1 MASFQPSPLGPGNED
16 GHQAH
21 AKAGAGTGGTGGRA
35 GGGGLEKG
43 RRIKKS
49 AQRGKVALNEGNN
62 SPTSMTF
69 SMSPARSPELVD
81 RPVKSVRGIAL
92 ELNDLEKSRLVE
104 KDQRS
109 EFSIAGLNNGNGG
122 SINHNLHYGSIINSI
137 RGSGGDKYD
146 KNQVSWYKEDDID
159 DTSEGVA
166 VSVDEAAESLDE
178 VANSSD
184 DVAASTRA
192 MKSPYFSSHGKMHG
206 FPFITQSDS
215 GWSDASKTAGSPK
228 LAEEGEFGTDGG
240 SSDWSGFDTGIRDH
254 GVGNEDKKGATIKKN
269 FEDNDH
275 IADSPTLG
283 TGLVA
288 RELVVPGLGH
298 LAGGRSP
305 RSPISPNPTVNTI
318 ATASTST
325 RAERSLHVP
334 FLPESLWLRGNSLE
348 NKRIDE
354 NGGFASNEPVSVFED
369 ESSDE
374 EKNKATLHTAIRKR
388 FLRPRVV
395 KRGSSSVVV
404 GLKEML
410 RTTGPERPKY
420 KPGPSKDKLAK
431 LTGEKNW
438 FFQRSNAKR
447 AGVVGLPA
455 LEPGDR
461 PPLPNSAKNRI
472 KTPVGWGIQ
481 QEPARDL
488 PDGLRSHPI
497 RRAATVPTRKR
508 VSFPTPATLEIRPE
522 HRSLRQTVVS
532 TPYPNPPSAFVENS
546 SLDIHKRREA
556 ILTLVIHNF
565 QTRVPLTK
573 KLAIPGGRA
582 ITLEDS
588 SHEKKPK
595 IMATMNNNFDDEKL
609 AKLIQKEYV
618 SMRGL
623 FRSFVSARNVQ
634 DIKIFSYSTTSD
646 LVDKI
651 DPTHS
656 NPFVSPE
663 NRDLGEAQMLG
674 LYRKPSCGRRKH
686 AWLDW
691 IARRPENSP
700 RRASGKQNLAVQLV
714 EGWCMWKIANTLLTL
729 LALSAVAT
737 LLWIFLGI
745 GGDSLT
751 LSRINTISGSELP
764 TEVQKI
770 QGGRV
775 GFRGA
780 GGRVQTGVLLGTLVL
795 MLGWTGTG
803 AWILLSWLT

>member
-1 MASFQPSPLGPGNED
+1 MASSKLSPLGPGNE
-16 GHQAH
+16 GGRQTH
-21 AKAGAGTGGTGGRA
+21 AKSGANNDGAGDRA
-35 GGGGLEKG
+35 GGGGLGKG
-43 RRIKKS
+43 RLIKKGG
-49 AQRGKVALNEGNN
+49 QRGKISLNEGNN

-69 SMSPARSPELVD
+69 SMSPARAPELVD
-81 RPVKSVRGIAL
+81 RPVKSVRSIAI
-92 ELNDLEKSRLVE
+92 ELDELEKSRLDE
-104 KDQRS
+104 KGQRS
-109 EFSIAGLNNGNGG
+109 ESSVPGLNNGNSG
-122 SINHNLHYGSIINSI
+122 SINHNLHDGSIIDSI
-137 RGSGGDKYD
+137 QGSGGDKSERH
-146 KNQVSWYKEDDID
+146 QVSWYKEDDVD
-159 DTSEGVA
+159 DSSEGVA
-166 VSVDEAAESLDE
+166 VSVDEAAASLDE

-192 MKSPYFSSHGKMHG
+192 MKSPYFSSRGKLHG
-206 FPFITQSDS
+206 FPFIAHSDS

-240 SSDWSGFDTGIRDH
+240 SSDWSGFETGIRDH
-254 GVGNEDKKGATIKKN
+254 GAGDEDKKEAKIKKKL
-269 FEDNDH
+269 EDNDN
-275 IADSPTLG
+275 IVDSPTLG

-288 RELVVPGLGH
+288 RELVVPGRGH
-298 LAGGRSP
+298 LAGLTSP
-305 RSPISPNPTVNTI
+305 TSPNPTLNTI

-348 NKRIDE
+348 NKRVDE

-388 FLRPRVV
+388 FQRPRVV
-395 KRGSSSVVV
+395 KRGSGSVVV

-447 AGVVGLPA
+447 AGVVGFPA
-455 LEPGDR
+455 PEPGDR
-461 PPLPNSAKNRI
+461 QPLPKSAKNRI

-481 QEPARDL
+481 QEPATGL

-532 TPYPNPPSAFVENS
+532 TPYPTHPSDFVEGS

-582 ITLEDS
+582 ITPEDS

-595 IMATMNNNFDDEKL
+595 LMVTMSDHFDDEKL

-618 SMRGL
+618 GMRGI
-623 FRSFVSARNVQ
+623 FRSFISARNVQ

-651 DPTHS
+651 DPTHG

-729 LALSAVAT
+729 LALSAAAT

-745 GGDSLT
+745 GGDSFT
-751 LSRINTISGSELP
+751 LSRTSTISGSELP
-764 TEVQKI
+764 TEVQNI
-770 QGGRV
+770 QGSRV

-795 MLGWTGTG
+795 LLGWTGTG